1 MKVDIKDY
9 KSFEQLSEGIKELNE
24 KWKETSTH
32 ADKKLTFTG
41 IQKQMQS
48 LYVFITNERTDLYAN
63 IDKLKD
69 VWSGKV
75 IAERRE
81 KLVQQFN
88 DMVKTIIEATKQD
101 IAILTSSKFEK
112 IGDMLCTAPTDEQLR
127 LLKALQMRGDVDS
140 VKVGIGHDDDLVVAQ
155 LFEV

>member
-48 LYVFITNERTDLYAN
+48 LYFLFPFMSLLGTNTPSNAIILLHVN
-63 IDKLKD
+63 I
-69 VWSGKV
+69 VS
-75 IAERRE
+75 
-81 KLVQQFN
+81 
-88 DMVKTIIEATKQD
+88 
-101 IAILTSSKFEK
+101 
-112 IGDMLCTAPTDEQLR
+112 
-127 LLKALQMRGDVDS
+127 LLLQRHV
-140 VKVGIGHDDDLVVAQ
+140 
-155 LFEV
+155 